1 MKIIKRNIGAL
12 PLYYLPNKKFK
23 TIDVAFVFT
32 NQYVDQEL
40 NERQFLTE
48 ILLDT
53 TKKYNNSEKMSLV
66 SDNLF
71 GLDKVCNF
79 HVSGE
84 VAITTFLVRFINE
97 KYLDGEKVT
106 EKALELLMEIIY
118 NPKLYKGKIPLVTVK
133 DQLEQV
139 EQMLMSIKQNKN
151 AYAYYQ
157 FMHEYTKK
165 DQEKV
170 GIFPN
175 LPYLDKI
182 SQASLTSVYDKL
194 INEDSL
200 QVFIAGDFNHQEMD
214 ELIMRKLSRINFQE
228 TKKLNFQPDYQ
239 KVTEVNKIIEKN
251 SSGQTRI
258 FMGYYL
264 PFPLNKKN
272 ANIMNIFDELFGGFE
287 KSKLFV
293 TIREKLNLSYYVY
306 SRYNEDNNL
315 FFVGLETSKENND
328 SAIDAVNN
336 QLELCIKGEID
347 DELFEQAK
355 QNLIKRLEAK
365 MDTQIAMLLHNVI
378 HYLKYRSYFDL
389 NNQIEQIKAITKTD
403 VIRLIKK
410 IELDTVYIYTNGDE

>member
-1 MKIIKRNIGAL
+1 MKIIKRDIGTL

-23 TIDVAFVFT
+23 TIDIAFVFT
-32 NQYVDQEL
+32 NEYVDQEL
-40 NERQFLTE
+40 NERQLLTE
-48 ILLDT
+48 VLLDT
-53 TKKYNNSEKMSLV
+53 TQKYNNSEKMSLV

-84 VAITTFLVRFINE
+84 VAITTFLVRVVND
-97 KYLDGEKVT
+97 KYLDGDHIL
-106 EKALELLMEIIY
+106 EKALDLLMEIIY
-118 NPKLYKGKIPLVTVK
+118 NPKLYKGLIPLVTVK

-157 FMHEYTKK
+157 FMYEYTKK

-175 LPYLDKI
+175 LQYLDKI
-182 SQASLTSVYDKL
+182 SQTSLTSVYQKM
-194 INEDSL
+194 IHEDSL
-200 QVFIAGDFNHQEMD
+200 QIFIAGDFNHQEMD
-214 ELIMRKLSRINFQE
+214 ELIKRKTIRIKHQE
-228 TKKLNFQPDYQ
+228 PKSLNFHPKYH
-239 KVTEVNKIIEKN
+239 KVHKVNNVVEKN

-258 FMGYYL
+258 FIGYYL
-264 PFPLNKKN
+264 PFLLNKKN
-272 ANIMNIFDELFGGFE
+272 ANIMNIFDELFGGYE
-287 KSKLFV
+287 KSKLFA

-315 FFVGLETSKENND
+315 FFVGLETSKENYS
-328 SAIDAVNN
+328 SAIDAVSN
-336 QLELCIKGEID
+336 QLELCVKGEID

-378 HYLKYRSYFDL
+378 NYLKYKTYFDL
-389 NNQIEQIKAITKTD
+389 TSQIEQIKAITKAD
-403 VIRLIKK
+403 VINLVKK